1 MARQTTAER
10 NSSIV
15 IEVITNFGDTDA
27 AESLV
32 RSEFTQDLK
41 FLYEPGAQWD
51 PIALTRRLGRPNY
64 SYNRVIG
71 PVNQLIGDQRQQ
83 QPQISIA
90 PASETADSKKANV
103 LAGMVRDIISQSSA
117 SSTFNMQFKYAASG
131 GFGAWRIVPEYI
143 PGKSFNQVLRIKDIP
158 NPLTVFHDPTSMDPW
173 KRDSMWCIVAERITK
188 EKYKADHPGFE
199 PANLETLRD
208 ARGWVTDKEVRI
220 AEYFK
225 KIPHKY
231 TIAELSDGRIIELD
245 AATRAA
251 MAQLDENP
259 PPDGPPPT
267 IVRTR
272 KVVDWKIQWWKVDGI
287 QVLEGPIEYDWTMI
301 PVVRL
306 PGRYINIE
314 GKPYLSSLIRY
325 SKDPQRTY
333 NYNRSTQVELAS
345 LTPRAPYLATA
356 KMIKGYE
363 TQWNEANV
371 RNQPYLLYDV
381 DAASPDAK
389 PTRQPPIEIAPAFA
403 MLAAADAEDIRTTSG
418 YSQAGLGEQG
428 NERSGVAIDNRQ
440 GESDVGSYEFTD
452 NYREA
457 YKLTVQILLDMI
469 PSVYDTE
476 RTVRTLGV
484 DGKAKMQ
491 PINPPAPP
499 PPGMQ
504 QPQPGA
510 PGQPPMPGQPQPDA
524 DEDDEAVDLTDGAKY
539 DVEITM
545 GPAYS
550 TARKQ
555 AVDTLLS
562 LTQAIP
568 MFGDLAPDIIAK
580 NLDVQGADELETR
593 VRKALILK
601 GVIEPTKE
609 EASKIPPPPPPDPV
623 MMATV
628 KTLEAK
634 AAKDTADAQH
644 TKAETANTLT
654 DIHGKLSED
663 KTGEQNKA
671 QLEHEQLVANLVN
684 KRLQNLQLSGELGI
698 HPDTGKLT
706 LKKFHPENMP
716 TNGTGK

>member
-1 MARQTTAER
+1 MARQTAAEKEA
-10 NSSIV
+10 NIV
-15 IEVITNFGDTDA
+15 AEVIKNFGDADA
-27 AESLV
+27 AEATI
-32 RSEFTQDLK
+32 RSEFTQDLR

-64 SYNRVIG
+64 SYNRCIG

-90 PASETADSKKANV
+90 PASEMADSKKANV
-103 LAGMVRDIISQSSA
+103 LGGMVRDIISQSSA

-131 GFGAWRIVPEYI
+131 GFGAWRIVPEYV
-143 PGKSFNQVLRIKDIP
+143 PGMSFNQVLRIKDIP
-158 NPLTVFHDPTSMDPW
+158 NPLTVFFDSTSMDPW

-188 EKYKADHPGFE
+188 DKYKADYPGFE
-199 PANLETLRD
+199 PSNLQTLRD
-208 ARGWVTDKEVRI
+208 GRGWVTDTEVRI

-225 KIPHKY
+225 KIPIKY
-231 TIAELSDGRIIELD
+231 TIAELSDGRLIKLD
-245 AATRAA
+245 AETRAA
-251 MAQLDENP
+251 FAQLQENP
-259 PPDGPPPT
+259 PPDGTQPPT
-267 IVRTR
+267 IERTR
-272 KVVDWKIQWWKVDGI
+272 KVTDWKIQWWKVDGT
-287 QVLEGPIEYDWTMI
+287 QVLEGPIEYDWTII

-356 KMIKGYE
+356 KQIKGYE
-363 TQWNEANV
+363 PQWNQANV
-371 RNQPYLLYDV
+371 TNQPYLLYDP
-381 DAASPDAK
+381 DPAAPSLAPA
-389 PTRQPPIEIAPAFA
+389 RQPPIEIAPAFA
-403 MLAAADAEDIRTTSG
+403 MLAAADAEDIRATSG

-499 PPGMQ
+499 PPGMRQAQ
-504 QPQPGA
+504 QPGMPGA
-510 PGQPPMPGQPQPDA
+510 PPPDA
-524 DEDDEAVDLTDGAKY
+524 DEDDQPIDLQDGSKY

-562 LTQAIP
+562 LTQAVP

-609 EASKIPPPPPPDPV
+609 ESSKLPPPPPPDPV

-654 DIHGKLSED
+654 DIHGKLNTDTE
-663 KTGEQNKA
+663 GEQTKA
-671 QLEHEQLVANLVN
+671 QLEHEQMIENLIN
-684 KRLQNLQLSGELGI
+684 KRLQNMQLSGELGI
-698 HPDTGKLT
+698 HPETGKLT

-716 TNGTGK
+716 TNGAGK